1 MNDKRKKTD
10 PLEPRK
16 QIDDA
21 ELEEKLRPA
30 RLEEFVGQATLKEKF
45 SVYIE
50 AARQRGEALDHALLY
65 GPPGLG
71 KTTLA
76 HIIANEMGTNIRVSA
91 GPAIERP
98 GDLVGLL
105 TGLSQGDILFID
117 EVHRLPKA
125 VEEYL
130 YAAMEDFALDIIID
144 KGPAARTVRLTLPH
158 FTLVCATTRAGLIT
172 APLRSRF
179 GVVERLDYYPPD
191 ELFLIVERSA
201 RILEI
206 EADDEGSREIAERS
220 RGTPRIANRLLRR
233 VRDFAQ
239 VKADG
244 VITAV
249 EARNAL
255 DMLQIDNLGL
265 DEMDRRILSTI
276 IDKYNGGPV
285 GLGTIAA
292 VIGEDEGTIE
302 SVYEPYLLQLG
313 FIDRTPKGRKA
324 TRGAYEHLKGEFP
337 QKTQGELFDGGE

>member
-105 TGLSQGDILFID
+105 TGLSQGDVLFID

>member
-1 MNDKRKKTD
+1 MC
-10 PLEPRK
+10 
-16 QIDDA
+16 
-21 ELEEKLRPA
+21 
-30 RLEEFVGQATLKEKF
+30 
-45 SVYIE
+45 
-50 AARQRGEALDHALLY
+50 
-65 GPPGLG
+65 
-71 KTTLA
+71 
-76 HIIANEMGTNIRVSA
+76 IRD
-91 GPAIERP
+91 R
-98 GDLVGLL
+98 
-105 TGLSQGDILFID
+105 
-117 EVHRLPKA
+117 
-125 VEEYL
+125 
-130 YAAMEDFALDIIID
+130 
-144 KGPAARTVRLTLPH
+144 ARTVRLTLPH